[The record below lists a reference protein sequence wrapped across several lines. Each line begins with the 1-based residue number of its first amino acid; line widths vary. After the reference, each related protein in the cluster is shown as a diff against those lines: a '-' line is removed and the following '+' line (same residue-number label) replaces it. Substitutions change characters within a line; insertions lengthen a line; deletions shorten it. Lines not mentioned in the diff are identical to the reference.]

1 MKKIFTFLSLSLA
14 LCATSFNA
22 LASDSS
28 SIISSLRGRVI
39 SPKVGNFSFFLDQEV
54 RATTSFGSM
63 KDSRTSGFVLYDPLP
78 WLRLS
83 TGYALLVKGGDD
95 ISIKHRAIFSLEES
109 VKFGNFGFTARER
122 LETTFGNGALVEGLY
137 EDSSVNLL
145 RTRLKI
151 NYNNGKQRAVPYIY
165 VECYNHTNDAM
176 TLSRVRSHAGVEYK
190 LSPTSKL
197 TGFYQYAHFYNY
209 YSGIGHTF
217 GLLYVYTFK
226 KK

>member
-1 MKKIFTFLSLSLA
+1 
-14 LCATSFNA
+14 
-22 LASDSS
+22 
-28 SIISSLRGRVI
+28 
-39 SPKVGNFSFFLDQEV
+39 
-54 RATTSFGSM
+54 M
-63 KDSRTSGFVLYDPLP
+63 KDSRTSGFALYDALP

-95 ISIKHRAIFSLEES
+95 ISIKHRAIFSLEETL
-109 VKFGNFGFTARER
+109 KLGNFGFTARER
-122 LETTFGNGALVEGLY
+122 LETTFGHGALVDGLY

-151 NYNNGKQRAVPYIY
+151 NYNNGKQRAIPYIY
-165 VECYNHTNDAM
+165 IECYNHTNDGL

-190 LSPTSKL
+190 LSSTSKL

-209 YSGIGHTF
+209 YSGVGHTF

-226 KK
+226 KR